1 MKYLSALFIIG
12 LLIVSCSKEPCAT
25 KEDFLA
31 SFETYLQSTEG
42 ETQQDT
48 VIFSPAYKD
57 IVNNCYK
64 KFRADLTLKERQ
76 DFWKKSFRNILD
88 NYEGDLDI
96 NINGEKADPFNQYV
110 MEEVKALIKD
120 SGASFL
126 LELQDF
132 FKDDISRVMEV
143 FSSELN
149 TLAEEFMK
157 MFGGE
162 SMQK

>member
-1 MKYLSALFIIG
+1 MKYLSALFVIGILII
-12 LLIVSCSKEPCAT
+12 SCSKEPCAT
-25 KEDFLA
+25 KEDFLV
-31 SFETYLQSTEG
+31 SFDTYLEGTEN
-42 ETQQDT
+42 ESRQDT
-48 VIFSPAYKD
+48 VIFSQAYKD

-64 KFRADLTLKERQ
+64 KFREDLTLKERQ
-76 DFWKKSFRNILD
+76 EFWKKSFRNILD
-88 NYEGDLDI
+88 SYEGDLNI
-96 NINGEKADPFNQYV
+96 NIQGEKGDPFNKYV

-149 TLAEEFMK
+149 NLAEEFMK
-157 MFGGE
+157 MFG
-162 SMQK
+162 SQTQQK